1 MKEREQTKLD
11 SFYLMIDYDA
21 EKHSVFMA
29 EESSSGVKEKA
40 KNKKEILAAIEKY
53 FDFYLQ

>member
-1 MKEREQTKLD
+1 MKGREQARLN
-11 SFYLMIDYDA
+11 SFCITVDYDA
-21 EKHSVFMA
+21 EKHLVFIA
-29 EESSSGVKEKA
+29 EETSSGVKESA